1 MVINPNR
8 PTLSIRRPAEMNVG
22 GVQSGLVANHR
33 NIGLI
38 RGPLS

>member
-8 PTLSIRRPAEMNVG
+8 PTLSIRRPADMNVG
-22 GVQSGLVANHR
+22 RPQAGVAAPHMNL
-33 NIGLI
+33 GLI